1 MQVYRHPDTFD
12 YGLDRIRTACNAI
25 AIINY
30 AYVAGDSYATVR
42 GTADANIIAISTGL
56 TTADFAL
63 ANQGTNGRQV
73 SNIVKSMTAVK
84 QSNGTTAQLGFAFLD
99 TVNTKVLAV
108 TDEGSDKVIY
118 IGDTVTLP
126 IINIKDNQPA

>member
-1 MQVYRHPDTFD
+1 MQTYRHPDTFD
-12 YGLDRIRTACNAI
+12 YGLDRIRTACNSI
-25 AIINY
+25 VLINY

-42 GTADANIIAISTGL
+42 GVSDANIIASATGL
-56 TTADFAL
+56 TSADFTL

-73 SNIVKSMTAVK
+73 SNATKSMTAVK

-108 TDEGSDKVIY
+108 TDEGSDKIIY
-118 IGDTVTLP
+118 VGDTVTLP
-126 IINIKDNQPA
+126 VINIKDNQPA